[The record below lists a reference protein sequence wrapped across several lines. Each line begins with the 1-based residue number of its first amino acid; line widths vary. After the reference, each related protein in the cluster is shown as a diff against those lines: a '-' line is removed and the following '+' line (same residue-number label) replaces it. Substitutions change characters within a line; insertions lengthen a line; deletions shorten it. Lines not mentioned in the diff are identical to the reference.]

1 VIAGGRLASSGSLCR
16 KAWLRLACVS
26 VLGLFCAGCS
36 RAPEPAQFSGPT
48 MGTTYHVTVTG
59 AGANESR
66 LLVQKTIDD
75 VLLEVDKHLSTYN
88 DASEI
93 SLLNRDRTGAWQD
106 VSPTLLAVVQEASRA
121 SELTGGAFDITVA
134 PLLQLWDFDV
144 TGRVGDAREPFDA
157 PNPAQIREARRS
169 VGCDKLELRKN
180 PRAAVRKIEPATQL
194 TVDGIAP
201 GYAVDRIAADL
212 QALGYRDFIV
222 EIGGEVRAEGQRP
235 EGGPWRIAIE
245 VPRALGRE
253 PLVGIRLRDAAVST
267 SGDYRDERVDR
278 AGRRYSHTIDPR
290 TGRPVQGPL
299 TSVTV
304 IDASAT
310 RADAYAT
317 ALMVMGTAAG
327 LEWARQLRVPVLF
340 VERTSMAGEW
350 RMVESPAFKEWR
362 E

>member
-1 VIAGGRLASSGSLCR
+1 MRASGSLCC

-26 VLGLFCAGCS
+26 VLGLFFAGCS
-36 RAPEPAQFSGPT
+36 RAPEPAQFTGPT

-59 AGANESR
+59 AGDDDSR
-66 LLVQKTIDD
+66 VRVQKTIDN
-75 VLLEVDKHLSTYN
+75 VLLETDKHLSTYN

-106 VSPTLLAVVQEASRA
+106 VSPTMLAVVQEARKA

-144 TGRVGDAREPFDA
+144 TGRAGDARQPFDA
-157 PNPAQIREARRS
+157 PTPAQIWEARRS
-169 VGCDKLELRKN
+169 VGYKKLELRMN
-180 PRAAVRKIEPATQL
+180 PRAAVRKSEPAMRL

-201 GYAVDRIAADL
+201 GYAVDRIAAEL
-212 QALGYRDFIV
+212 QTLGYRDFIV
-222 EIGGEVRAEGQRP
+222 EIGGEVRAQGQRP

-245 VPRALGRE
+245 VPQMLGRE
-253 PLVGIRLRDAAVST
+253 PLAGLRLRDAAVST

-278 AGRRYSHTIDPR
+278 TGQRYSHTIDPR

-340 VERTSMAGEW
+340 VERTAKAGEW

>member
-1 VIAGGRLASSGSLCR
+1 
-16 KAWLRLACVS
+16 
-26 VLGLFCAGCS
+26 VLGLFVAACS
-36 RAPEPAQFSGPT
+36 RVPELAQFSGPT

-59 AGANESR
+59 AADAAAR
-66 LLVQKTIDD
+66 ARVQTAIDD
-75 VLLEVDKHLSTYN
+75 VLHDADQHLSTYN

-106 VSPTLLAVVQEASRA
+106 VSPTLLAIVQEASRA
-121 SELTGGAFDITVA
+121 SELTSGAFDITVA
-134 PLLQLWDFDV
+134 PLLELWDFGV
-144 TGRVGDAREPFDA
+144 TGQASAAREPFEPPTA
-157 PNPAQIREARRS
+157 ARIRQAKHS
-169 VGCDKLELRKN
+169 VGYAKLEVRKS
-180 PRAAVRKIEPATQL
+180 PRAAVRKAEPAIQL
-194 TVDGIAP
+194 SVDGIAP
-201 GYAVDRIAADL
+201 GYAVDRIVAEL
-212 QALGYRDFIV
+212 QALGYHDFIV
-222 EIGGEVRAEGQRP
+222 EIGGEVRAQGERP

-245 VPRALGRE
+245 VPQPLGRE

-290 TGRPVQGPL
+290 TGQPVQGPL

-304 IDASAT
+304 IDSSAT

-317 ALMVMGTAAG
+317 AMMVMGTAAG

-340 VERTSMAGEW
+340 VERTAKTGEW

>member
-1 VIAGGRLASSGSLCR
+1 MWR
-16 KAWLRLACVS
+16 RLACICA
-26 VLGLFCAGCS
+26 LGLVVAGCS
-36 RAPEPAQFSGPT
+36 RVPEPAQFSGPT

-59 AGANESR
+59 AGDNDAR
-66 LLVQKTIDD
+66 ARVQRAIDD
-75 VLLEVDKHLSTYN
+75 VLQEADQHLSTYN

-106 VSPTLLAVVQEASRA
+106 VSPTLLAVVHEAHEA

-134 PLLQLWDFDV
+134 PLLELWDFDV
-144 TGRVGDAREPFDA
+144 TGREGDVREPFDA
-157 PNPAQIREARRS
+157 PSPAQIREARRS
-169 VGCDKLELRKN
+169 VGYDKLELRKN
-180 PRAAVRKIEPATQL
+180 PRAAVRKGEPAMQL

-201 GYAVDRIAADL
+201 GYAVDRIAAEL
-212 QALGYRDFIV
+212 QALGHHDFIV
-222 EIGGEVRAEGQRP
+222 EIGGEVRAQGQRP

-245 VPRALGRE
+245 VPQMLGRQ
-253 PLVGIRLRDAAVST
+253 PLVGIRVRDAAVST
-267 SGDYRDERVDR
+267 SGEYRDERVDR
-278 AGRRYSHTIDPR
+278 AGQRYSHTIDPR

-317 ALMVMGTAAG
+317 ALMVMGTTAG

-340 VERTSMAGEW
+340 VERTAKAGEW

>member
-1 VIAGGRLASSGSLCR
+1 MPRVN
-16 KAWLRLACVS
+16 AWQRLACLAAV
-26 VLGLFCAGCS
+26 GLIVTGCS
-36 RAPEPAQFSGPT
+36 RIPEPAQFSGPT

-59 AGANESR
+59 AGVKESR
-66 LLVQKTIDD
+66 VRVQQTIDA
-75 VLLEVDKHLSTYN
+75 VLLEAEKHLSTYN

-106 VSPTLLAVVQEASRA
+106 VSPTLLAVVQEAHKA

-134 PLLQLWDFDV
+134 PLLELWDFDV
-144 TGRVGDAREPFDA
+144 TGHAGDAREPFDA
-157 PNPAQIREARRS
+157 PTSGQIEQARRS
-169 VGCDKLELRKN
+169 VGYDKLQLRKS
-180 PRAAVRKIEPATQL
+180 PRAAVRKGEPAMQL

-201 GYAVDRIAADL
+201 GYAVDRIAAEL

-222 EIGGEVRAEGQRP
+222 EIGGEVRAQGQRP

-245 VPRALGRE
+245 MPQALARE

-278 AGRRYSHTIDPR
+278 AGQRYSHTIDPR
-290 TGRPVQGPL
+290 TGRPVKGSL

-304 IDASAT
+304 IDASAM

-340 VERTSMAGEW
+340 VERTAKAGQW

-362 E
+362 D